1 MKGLKISKEKTLPLE
16 ATTQKLAWLGTTGS
30 GKTYGASK
38 MAEQMW
44 YEGAQFVVLDPVGV
58 WYGLRLAADGKS
70 PSKLDIPILGGL
82 HGDVPLQPTAGKL
95 IADLIVD
102 KNLSVV
108 LDVSQ
113 FESDADKARFA
124 GDFAGQFYFR
134 KKAKPSA
141 VHLFLEEVQE
151 FVPQNPQRGEEKM
164 LHNFVRMQKLGRNFG
179 IGSSYISQRPQEV
192 NKKALNMAQTLFVFR
207 NTGTHER
214 KAIELWI
221 KDNSLDENIANDLPK
236 IPTGECHIW
245 SPEFLKIS
253 EMVHILQ
260 KDTFNASATPEV
272 GKTTKAATLS
282 AVDVAALKQ
291 DMADVIKESER
302 DDPKTLRARIIQ
314 LETAKTP
321 APAALP
327 VAMGVSQWLEYG
339 KKNGYSTFF
348 IDKAVQEAIKKRDKQ
363 WSFVIEQW
371 KSLVFQLRRAISDVV
386 KALPHPEKVEGE
398 LPESTPE
405 AFEPVAS
412 QITQPIKPVRI
423 GTEQEYPAVRTPTPN
438 VSQSSSNQSLGSG
451 ERTIL
456 NCIAQYGGATT
467 EHLAVLTGYKST
479 SRREYLRKLI
489 SKGLIARDGENHTAT
504 LEGMEAL
511 GSSFET
517 LPTGPALRQHLLDT
531 LPEGEK
537 RLFRVLCDSYPS
549 AVSGEDLMI
558 STNYQ
563 ATSVREYLRK
573 LRARKLLDKDI
584 NKVTDNLF

>member
-1 MKGLKISKEKTLPLE
+1 MKGLKVTKEKTFPVE
-16 ATTQKLAWLGTTGS
+16 TATQKLAWLGTTGS

-82 HGDVPLQPTAGKL
+82 HGDVPLQPTVGKL

-302 DDPKTLRARIIQ
+302 DDPKALRARIIQ
-314 LETAKTP
+314 LEKTP
-321 APAALP
+321 LSTTAPLP
-327 VAMGVSQWLEYG
+327 VAMGVSQWMNYG
-339 KKNGYSTFF
+339 TKYGYDKFF
-348 IDKAVQEAIKKRDKQ
+348 EDKILKTRDKEWEDKLRMANSEIGRVSNILHQ
-363 WSFVIEQW
+363 IFKLTEKEQT
-371 KSLVFQLRRAISDVV
+371 SSIISGPAKTIVV
-386 KALPHPEKVEGE
+386 KPEMFKDMKYEVKVDVDEFYSKS
-398 LPESTPE
+398 PASFAESAPM
-405 AFEPVAS
+405 
-412 QITQPIKPVRI
+412 
-423 GTEQEYPAVRTPTPN
+423 GT
-438 VSQSSSNQSLGSG
+438 G
-451 ERTIL
+451 ERQVLIA
-456 NCIAQYGGATT
+456 IAQHPDGMTR
-467 EHLAVLTGYKST
+467 EHITVQTGYKRST
-479 SRREYLRKLI
+479 RDAYIQRLI
-489 SKGLIARDGENHTAT
+489 QKGYVESNRDGYEQSKIFPTTEGIQT
-504 LEGMEAL
+504 LGNDYQP
-511 GSSFET
+511 
-517 LPTGPALRQHLLDT
+517 LPTGQDLVDYHLRK
-531 LPEGEK
+531 LPEGEAQILRILIEKKQASREEISGWSGYK
-537 RLFRVLCDSYPS
+537 RSTRDAYIQRLATRQLVIVEGQNIRVSEHL
-549 AVSGEDLMI
+549 
-558 STNYQ
+558 
-563 ATSVREYLRK
+563 
-573 LRARKLLDKDI
+573 
-584 NKVTDNLF
+584 